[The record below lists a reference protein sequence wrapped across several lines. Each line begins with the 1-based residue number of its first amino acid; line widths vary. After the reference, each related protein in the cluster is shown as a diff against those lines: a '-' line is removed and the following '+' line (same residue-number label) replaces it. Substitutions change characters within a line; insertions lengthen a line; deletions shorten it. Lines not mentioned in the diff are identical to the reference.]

1 MIRTKRTNGKRRA
14 GTART
19 LPGRS
24 SAERVHQPLTVGF
37 IGYNG
42 SHKGGVLIPG
52 IVNGCRSANVRF
64 VAVGEVG
71 AAAEAAGKLTCTG
84 PYKREDVV
92 RLIRRAE
99 IDVMVIASPWPE
111 TYSFTLTECWLA
123 GVPAIVGPHGA
134 PAERV
139 RGSGAGLALADLR
152 VETIVEVLLRLSDDQ
167 EELARLQA
175 SATAAA
181 EALPRDYQAYRD
193 MYRELGGD
201 EPRPTQMFSGAASQ
215 QGLVQE
221 ELLVTPL
228 PPIIT
233 KLVQMRKLIV
243 PIGSRREQLY
253 FRLHNLLT
261 PVYAGGRIR

>member
-1 MIRTKRTNGKRRA
+1 
-14 GTART
+14 
-19 LPGRS
+19 
-24 SAERVHQPLTVGF
+24 
-37 IGYNG
+37 
-42 SHKGGVLIPG
+42 
-52 IVNGCRSANVRF
+52 
-64 VAVGEVG
+64 
-71 AAAEAAGKLTCTG
+71 
-84 PYKREDVV
+84 
-92 RLIRRAE
+92 
-99 IDVMVIASPWPE
+99 
-111 TYSFTLTECWLA
+111 
-123 GVPAIVGPHGA
+123 
-134 PAERV
+134 
-139 RGSGAGLALADLR
+139 
-152 VETIVEVLLRLSDDQ
+152 
-167 EELARLQA
+167 
-175 SATAAA
+175 
-181 EALPRDYQAYRD
+181 